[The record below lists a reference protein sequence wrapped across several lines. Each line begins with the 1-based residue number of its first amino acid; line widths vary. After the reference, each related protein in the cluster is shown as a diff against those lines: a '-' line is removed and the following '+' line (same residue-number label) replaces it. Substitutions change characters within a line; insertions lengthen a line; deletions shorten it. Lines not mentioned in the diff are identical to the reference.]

1 VLFVRTGMERMEEE
15 AGLQEVYPRAGLH
28 AECVEWMHHR
38 EVAAYGGDCI
48 EKLPYP
54 SDHLTSPM
62 HMIGLVAMG
71 MPILDWPALVELR
84 ETCQRLNRWDFLLT
98 TAPWR
103 VPGGTSSP
111 INPLCTF

>member
-1 VLFVRTGMERMEEE
+1 
-15 AGLQEVYPRAGLH
+15 
-28 AECVEWMHHR
+28 
-38 EVAAYGGDCI
+38 
-48 EKLPYP
+48 
-54 SDHLTSPM
+54 M